1 VVDLNLLN
9 DALQHRNEVVVL
21 LNLLADG
28 FDIDDFVFLDSID
41 LIAVDAL
48 DLKRRFLST
57 DVYFYFILD
66 NIFVFV

>member
-1 VVDLNLLN
+1 MVDLNLLN

>member
-57 DVYFYFILD
+57 DVYFYFIWD

>member
-1 VVDLNLLN
+1 M
-9 DALQHRNEVVVL
+9 L

-28 FDIDDFVFLDSID
+28 FYINDFVLLDSID

-48 DLKRRFLST
+48 DLKWWLLSS

-66 NIFVFV
+66 NIFVFI